1 MSNITLIDNY
11 YDKTLLF
18 LDKIIHKNDK
28 NYTIYLNFVSEIKN
42 YYMKNDIEEYIKNLN
57 IQNINNKHINIY
69 LNNIK
74 LKMKNIIFGEINEN
88 IINRNISFLFYF
100 FLVGVVS
107 KLNISIDIF
116 NYDKTNLLLNYPE
129 YKDLDDNEINS
140 LITFRNI
147 LRCAF
152 MIMSPKKSKDK
163 LFNIIPFLI
172 GENKKYIIGG
182 GQKEETRRRVEIY
195 NFEGNIIPL
204 KRKKRCIEEN
214 IIPLK
219 RKKRCIE
226 ENIIPLKRKKI
237 KTDCSNNFFKK
248 IINYDYLDNF
258 DLTNFY
264 SDNFYLNNMNLDHI
278 KLDDINLDIL
288 NNLDL
293 NKIYLDFTSIKN

>member
-1 MSNITLIDNY
+1 MGLSCICFLQRTFAFPLIYHLNIENL
-11 YDKTLLF
+11 KF
-18 LDKIIHKNDK
+18 
-28 NYTIYLNFVSEIKN
+28 IKN
-42 YYMKNDIEEYIKNLN
+42 RLAFKIRTALN
-57 IQNINNKHINIY
+57 SQNINNQHINIY
-69 LNNIK
+69 FNNIK
-74 LKMKNIIFGEINEN
+74 LKMKNIIFGKINKY

-140 LITFRNI
+140 LITFRNT
-147 LRCAF
+147 LKCAF

-172 GENKKYIIGG
+172 EENKKYITGG
-182 GQKEETRRRVEIY
+182 GQKKETRRRIEIY

-204 KRKKRCIEEN
+204 KRKKRCIEGN
-214 IIPLK
+214 IKPIQI
-219 RKKRCIE
+219 KKRCIE
-226 ENIIPLKRKKI
+226 KNIIPLKRKKI
-237 KTDCSNNFFKK
+237 KTDCSNIFLKK

-264 SDNFYLNNMNLDHI
+264 SDNFYLNNIKLDHI
-278 KLDDINLDIL
+278 KLDNVNLDIL

-293 NKIYLDFTSIKN
+293 NKIYLDFTSIKIDG